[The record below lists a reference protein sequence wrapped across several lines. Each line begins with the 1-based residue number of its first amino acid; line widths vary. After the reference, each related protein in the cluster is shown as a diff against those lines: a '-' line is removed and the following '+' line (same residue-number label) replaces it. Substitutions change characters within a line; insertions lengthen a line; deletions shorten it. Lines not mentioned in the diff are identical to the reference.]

1 MPSQSSHSL
10 CKQSMTE
17 RPCRGGQHSNER
29 FIHGLGRRAAQEA
42 WPIQAIHTAV
52 LFACWVGVPSH
63 MVLPD
68 RCKSS
73 GTHSGG
79 SSWTS
84 NCCLA
89 GLAFCKRAAQHRRTS
104 WLAGGLRGGALS
116 TALLLSAMGAVLGSL
131 VANGSVFL
139 LAAVAMALNYVPWG
153 RLPLSRHH
161 PALSCAMT
169 TGGFAAALW
178 LRHQAIDVMFLP
190 FAAWAFWVAACI
202 GLMQVAEQSRRSKR
216 SMAAQ
221 STAVKGGIHPAIFDT

>member
-1 MPSQSSHSL
+1 MQLKKPGLYRPFIPLFFSL
-10 CKQSMTE
+10 VGWAFLHTWFFLIGANH
-17 RPCRGGQHSNER
+17 RAH
-29 FIHGLGRRAAQEA
+29 IAVAVLGLVIAA
-42 WPIQAIHTAV
+42 WPAWHFANGQLSTAGQAGSP
-52 LFACWVGVPSH
+52 GVS
-63 MVLPD
+63 
-68 RCKSS
+68 
-73 GTHSGG
+73 
-79 SSWTS
+79 
-84 NCCLA
+84 
-89 GLAFCKRAAQHRRTS
+89 
-104 WLAGGLRGGALS
+104 RGGALS